1 MNIIDDKCVFYLE
14 MFRDGLYIKLSE
26 ELQKEDAATTA
37 TFCYY
42 LAKYEGVHHLDF
54 LRKLIG

>member
-1 MNIIDDKCVFYLE
+1 METLDDKCANYLE
-14 MFRDGLYIKLSE
+14 MYRDGIYLELSE
-26 ELQKEDAATTA
+26 ELQKQNAATTA

>member
-26 ELQKEDAATTA
+26 ELQKEDAAI
-37 TFCYY
+37 YS
-42 LAKYEGVHHLDF
+42 GVLLLF
-54 LRKLIG
+54 GEV

>member
-1 MNIIDDKCVFYLE
+1 

-26 ELQKEDAATTA
+26 ELQKENAATTA